1 MGPLP
6 VTGRPSR
13 LGTGWR
19 RRGPSPGPDG
29 AGTAEPSAPAPGA
42 PPAGAPPAGAPPAGA
57 PPAGAPPGTHGGTDA
72 TPSGRRDRALTVV
85 AVAALV
91 VPFAVAVGHLIATA
105 GSHVYLPDD
114 LALIDLHT
122 REALHWRQ
130 ELGPFDRYGWHHPGP
145 SYYYLLATVSR
156 VLGPGARA
164 EFVGAT
170 LVNGSAAVGVVWT
183 VRRRA
188 GAVASAWA
196 AACVAALGVQLA
208 MTGPADLTYSESRL
222 GALVSPWNPTVVV
235 LPLLLTVVLAAA
247 SVRSRLALLGAVLV
261 GSFVVQTD
269 ISTLPLVAASLV
281 LGAASVA
288 VASRARRRPA
298 RRVGALGEPYDP
310 TEREPVGRV
319 RRPRTRRLPSGPVLA
334 ALGVAVL
341 VAMWVPPVVE
351 QLTHRPGNLTLLY
364 RFFTSGRPGQGAAVA
379 AWSTVAA
386 FGVAVLGPAETMSR
400 FLTGQPAH
408 AAAALAV
415 TVVAL
420 VVGAA
425 VAWSGLRHRSPF
437 AFALGAQVVL
447 GWFVSGLA
455 VSRITG
461 FVTGYLVLWAVVVP
475 VTAAIS
481 LAVLPWGS
489 GQRRFWTTPTSGD
502 PTAPRPPPGH
512 GVARAG
518 GTGAV
523 LAAAAVAL
531 VAGTALTVQ
540 AIRLPP
546 LSAASSPVVARLVAV
561 VTPELRSGQAVYVGV
576 DWADLVAVEEFIGLV
591 DELDARGY
599 HPRVSPFWTVQFG
612 TAYVGSGTGMTTVS
626 LSQWTPAS
634 RHEPGYLGHAGG
646 FAVAVTAPS

>member
-6 VTGRPSR
+6 VTGRSSR
-13 LGTGWR
+13 RGGGWR
-19 RRGPSPGPDG
+19 PRPSGPDA
-29 AGTAEPSAPAPGA
+29 AGSGEPAAGSGEPAVGPGGSSTEGA
-42 PPAGAPPAGAPPAGA
+42 PDPEEA
-57 PPAGAPPGTHGGTDA
+57 
-72 TPSGRRDRALTVV
+72 PSGRRARALSVV
-85 AVAALV
+85 AVAALA
-91 VPFAVAVGHLIATA
+91 VPFAVAVGHLAATA
-105 GSHVYLPDD
+105 GTHVYLPDD

-122 REALHWRQ
+122 RQALHWRQ

-145 SYYYLLATVSR
+145 VYYYLLATVAR
-156 VLGPGARA
+156 ALGPGARA

-170 LVNGSAAVGVVWT
+170 LVNGLAAVGVVWV

-188 GAVASAWA
+188 GAVAAAWA
-196 AACVAALGVQLA
+196 AACVAGLGVQLA

-235 LPLLLTVVLAAA
+235 LPLLLTVVLSAA
-247 SVRSRLALLGAVLV
+247 SVRSPRALLGAVLV

-269 ISTLPLVAASLV
+269 ISALPLVAASLV
-281 LGAASVA
+281 LGAASLVIA
-288 VASRARRRPA
+288 TRTRRRAAHLADGGTGTADGP
-298 RRVGALGEPYDP
+298 RP
-310 TEREPVGRV
+310 TV
-319 RRPRTRRLPSGPVLA
+319 RRPLRRHRHLGRDQVVT

-364 RFFTSGRPGQGAAVA
+364 RFFTSGRPGQDLAAA

-400 FLTGQPAH
+400 LLGGQPAH
-408 AAAALAV
+408 AGVAVVV
-415 TVVAL
+415 TVVTL
-420 VVGAA
+420 VVGAL
-425 VAWSGLRHRSPF
+425 VAWSGWRRRRAF
-437 AFALGAQVVL
+437 AAALGAQVVV
-447 GWFVSGLA
+447 GWVVSGVA

-475 VTAAIS
+475 VAAAIS
-481 LAVLPWGS
+481 LATLPWGD
-489 GQRRFWTTPTSGD
+489 GTRRLRLQG
-502 PTAPRPPPGH
+502 ALPG
-512 GVARAG
+512 GRLAVPARRGGAARAG
-518 GTGAV
+518 GPGTA

-540 AIRLPP
+540 AARLPP

-561 VTPELRSGQAVYVGV
+561 VTPELRRGQAVYVGV

-591 DELDARGY
+591 DELDARGF

-612 TAYVGSGTGMTTVS
+612 NAYVGSGTGMATVS
-626 LSQWTPAS
+626 LSQWTPAA
-634 RHEPGYLGHAGG
+634 RREPGYVGRAGG